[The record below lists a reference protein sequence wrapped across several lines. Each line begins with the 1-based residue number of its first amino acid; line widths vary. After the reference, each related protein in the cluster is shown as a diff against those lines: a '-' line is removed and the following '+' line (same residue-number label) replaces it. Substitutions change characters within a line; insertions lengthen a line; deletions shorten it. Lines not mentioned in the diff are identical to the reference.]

1 MEENFRDRSAL
12 IGKDGSRVWM
22 YPKSVKGFYHR
33 YRVILGLSLLAVF
46 FLIPFIKVHGEPF
59 FLFNVVERK
68 FILFSVIFWPQ
79 DSYLFFLVMI
89 SLIIFIILFTVTYGR
104 LWCGWTCPQ
113 TVLMEIVY
121 RKIEYFIEGSAAK
134 QRELNAAPLS
144 LRKFSIKATKHAT
157 FMLVSFAIA
166 FTFISYILGMN
177 RMLEMISAPFVTTNN
192 TLFIVT
198 LAMSG
203 GLYFIYS
210 QVRELVCTIICPYGR
225 LQGAL
230 VDANTMVV
238 AYDYVRGEPRNSRS
252 AGATGDCIDCKQ
264 CVNVCPTGIDIRNG
278 TQMECVSCTA
288 CIDACDAVMKR
299 VNKPQRLI
307 RYASLE
313 QIRKGNKFALTT
325 RGYAYS
331 AVLLLLVSF
340 FVYLMVTRSPIDA
353 TVLRTP
359 GLIYQEQAENQIS
372 NLYNIKVV
380 NKSRDNYQLNLKLL
394 SHEGKIVFVGN
405 DFIVKPSSSSEGV
418 FFVYLPREMYQ
429 GKKLKLKMGI
439 YQNDRLLQVKSISF
453 LGPE

>member
-12 IGKDGSRVWM
+12 IAIDGSRVWM

-33 YRVILGLSLLAVF
+33 YRVIFGLGLLAVF
-46 FLIPFIKVHGEPF
+46 FILPFIKVHGEPF

-104 LWCGWTCPQ
+104 LWCGWACPQ
-113 TVLMEIVY
+113 TVLMEIVF

-134 QRELNAAPLS
+134 QRELNGAPMS
-144 LRKFSIKATKHAT
+144 LKKIRIKTTKHAA
-157 FMLVSFAIA
+157 FLLVSFAIA
-166 FTFISYILGMN
+166 FTFISYILGME
-177 RMLEMISAPFVTTNN
+177 RMLELISNPLTAKNN
-192 TLFIVT
+192 TLFMVSLVLT
-198 LAMSG
+198 G
-203 GLYFIYS
+203 VLYFIYS

-238 AYDYVRGEPRNSRS
+238 AYDYVRGEPRNPRT
-252 AGATGDCIDCKQ
+252 AIGNGDCIDCKQ
-264 CVNVCPTGIDIRNG
+264 CVAVCPTGIDIRNG

-288 CIDACDAVMKR
+288 CIDACDTVMAK
-299 VNKPQRLI
+299 VNKPPRLI
-307 RYASLE
+307 KYASLE
-313 QIRKGNKFALTT
+313 QIRKGKKFALTT

-340 FVYLMVTRSPIDA
+340 FVFLMATRAPIDA

-359 GLIYQEQAENQIS
+359 GLIYQEQPGNQIS

-380 NKSRDNYQLNLKLL
+380 NKSRDNYQLSLKLI

-418 FFVYLPREMYQ
+418 FFVYLPKKIYQ
-429 GKKLKLKMGI
+429 GQKLKLKVGI
-439 YQNDRLLQVKSISF
+439 YQNDKLLQVKSISF